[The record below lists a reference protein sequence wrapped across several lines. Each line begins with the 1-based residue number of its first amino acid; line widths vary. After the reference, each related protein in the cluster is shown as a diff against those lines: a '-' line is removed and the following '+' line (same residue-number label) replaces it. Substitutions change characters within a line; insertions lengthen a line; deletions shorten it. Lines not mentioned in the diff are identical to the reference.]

1 MQPLN
6 GTAYIHCENIPQT
19 STMGRNEM
27 KSNKDYKSKK
37 KKKKKRTKQNKTQ
50 PKRVFAKHAPPHNS
64 IAWVSNATKQ
74 LQPKEYAAS

>member
-19 STMGRNEM
+19 MGRNEM
-27 KSNKDYKSKK
+27 KSNKYYKSKK
-37 KKKKKRTKQNKTQ
+37 KKEENKAKQNQ